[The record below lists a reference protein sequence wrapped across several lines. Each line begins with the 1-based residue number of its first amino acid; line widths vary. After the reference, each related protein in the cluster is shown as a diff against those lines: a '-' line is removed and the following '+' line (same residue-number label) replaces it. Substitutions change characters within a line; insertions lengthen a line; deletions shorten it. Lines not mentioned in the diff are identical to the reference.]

1 VKLLGRLLSPKC
13 LVLVLV
19 DVQEKL
25 RPSIADKGSV
35 VKNMVIEVCK

>member
-1 VKLLGRLLSPKC
+1 VKLLGRLLPPKC
-13 LVLVLV
+13 SVLVVV

-25 RPSIADKGSV
+25 LPSIADKESV